1 MSANKCQRERAMM
14 TEFEGSFDPP
24 RAGDCNSSGDD
35 VACPPLCLG
44 TSYSSD
50 TAHRPHLQW
59 LRTPWD
65 SSRDPAPYDRQHPA
79 ARWPS
84 SPTAASPKE
93 LPSARNRHA
102 FFLLPTRSS
111 LVPPDR
117 ASLRATFSAHHYPP
131 TPLSSSSLSKQ
142 HGSSSAWESSA
153 ASCNPVSPSLSL

>member
-1 MSANKCQRERAMM
+1 MSKERAMM

-24 RAGDCNSSGDD
+24 RAGDSSSSGDD
-35 VACPPLCLG
+35 VPCPPLSL
-44 TSYSSD
+44 TFRTYHIRSHS
-50 TAHRPHLQW
+50 QW
-59 LRTPWD
+59 PKTPWD

-117 ASLRATFSAHHYPP
+117 ASLRATSSAHHYPP
-131 TPLSSSSLSKQ
+131 TPSSSLYPSKQ
-142 HGSSSAWESSA
+142 HGSSSAWASSV
-153 ASCNPVSPSLSL
+153 ASWSPVSPSSSL